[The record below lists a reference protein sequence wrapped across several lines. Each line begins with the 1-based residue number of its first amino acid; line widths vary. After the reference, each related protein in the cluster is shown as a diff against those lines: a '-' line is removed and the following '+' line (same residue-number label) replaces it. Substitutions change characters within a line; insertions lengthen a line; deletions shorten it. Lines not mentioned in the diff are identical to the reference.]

1 MSDRG
6 LQVMKTST
14 QTTPEVL
21 PNYNG
26 RSTNKIEICV
36 DIKEDPESISI
47 AKITE
52 FRRVPAMGEFIEIE
66 NNLYRVF
73 LVCHQPKN
81 QSYEASIAVVKT
93 TWDDCESLI
102 KSHEKNCTNISS

>member
-1 MSDRG
+1 MSDLE
-6 LQVMKTST
+6 LQVMKIST
-14 QTTPEVL
+14 QTTPEAL
-21 PNYNG
+21 QNYNG

-36 DIKEDPESISI
+36 YLKEDPESISI

-52 FRRVPAMGEFIEIE
+52 CSRVPVMGEFIEIE

-81 QSYEASIAVVKT
+81 HSYEASIAALKT
-93 TWDDCESLI
+93 TWNDCESLI
-102 KSHEKNCTNISS
+102 KSHEKNLYR

>member
-14 QTTPEVL
+14 QTTPEAL
-21 PNYNG
+21 QNYNS

-36 DIKEDPESISI
+36 YLKEDYESLSI

-52 FRRVPAMGEFIEIE
+52 CSRVPAMG
-66 NNLYRVF
+66 
-73 LVCHQPKN
+73 
-81 QSYEASIAVVKT
+81 
-93 TWDDCESLI
+93 
-102 KSHEKNCTNISS
+102 

>member
-21 PNYNG
+21 QNYNG
-26 RSTNKIEICV
+26 RSTNKIKICV
-36 DIKEDPESISI
+36 YLKEDPESISI

-52 FRRVPAMGEFIEIE
+52 VRRVPAMGEFIEIE

-81 QSYEASIAVVKT
+81 PSYEASIAVVKT
-93 TWDDCESLI
+93 TWNDCESLI
-102 KSHEKNCTNISS
+102 KSHEKNCTNR